1 MKLKKSTEK
10 FSARRALQD
19 ELQDS
24 STLHMHCM
32 SSNTLFRKNFKFT
45 KINSISHLTP

>member
-1 MKLKKSTEK
+1 MKRKKSTEK

-24 STLHMHCM
+24 STLHMHCK
-32 SSNTLFRKNFKFT
+32 SSNTLFSEKFQ
-45 KINSISHLTP
+45 IHQN